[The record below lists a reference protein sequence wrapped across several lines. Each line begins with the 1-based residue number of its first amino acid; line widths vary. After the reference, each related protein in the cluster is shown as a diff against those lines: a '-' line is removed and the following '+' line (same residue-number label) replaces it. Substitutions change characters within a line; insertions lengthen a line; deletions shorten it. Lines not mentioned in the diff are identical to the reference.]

1 MTHLGTSTLP
11 DLAAGYD
18 ALRST
23 AGVYRRGTAVV
34 RIDGVD
40 RSRLATRLLAKSI
53 EFAPVDSCVDS
64 LLLDE
69 QGAPLGIAVA
79 LLRDEAIVLVVEA
92 DDAWHE
98 LAERTAAG
106 LDAQLVR
113 DERVCV
119 AVEGPRSWEVVE
131 PLVTDRG
138 IADVLLGE
146 VLVGELDGAEV
157 LLART
162 GTTAEFGYLVIGDES
177 IADRLAA
184 AAEELG
190 GGAVAPEVLGRVRVE
205 TNYPV
210 LPQQLDG
217 ANVLEAGLGWFA
229 TLGREDEF
237 VGSAITATPA
247 PERRTVA
254 AELDGDCPAVGAEVR
269 DGERVIG
276 RVLVA
281 TERAG
286 RGTGLALLLLD
297 DPYGV
302 PGLELDV
309 DGVAARTLAR
319 PTIAPAS
326 WDAQIGV
333 R

>member
-1 MTHLGTSTLP
+1 MLDLSTS
-11 DLAAGYD
+11 YD
-18 ALRST
+18 ALRTT
-23 AGVYRRGTAVV
+23 AGTYRRGTAIA
-34 RIDGVD
+34 RIEGVD
-40 RSRLATRLLAKSI
+40 RARLATRLLAKSI

-64 LLLDE
+64 LLLDDE
-69 QGAPLGIAVA
+69 GAPLGLALA
-79 LLRDEAIVLVVEA
+79 LLRDDVIVLVVDADEA
-92 DDAWHE
+92 WFA
-98 LAERTAAG
+98 LAERVAADF
-106 LDAQLVR
+106 DAEVVR
-113 DERVCV
+113 DERIAV
-119 AVEGPRSWEVVE
+119 AVEGPRAWQVVE

-146 VLVGELDGAEV
+146 VLDAELDGAAV

-162 GTTAEFGYLVIGDES
+162 GTTAEFGYLVVGAEP
-177 IADRLAA
+177 IAAALAA
-184 AAEELG
+184 AAADVDG
-190 GGAVAPEVLGRVRVE
+190 GEIDPAVLDRVRVE

-210 LPQQLDG
+210 LPAQLDG
-217 ANVLEAGLGWFA
+217 ANLLEAGLGWFA

-237 VGSAITATPA
+237 VGAAVAETPA

-269 DGERVIG
+269 DGDRVIG

-286 RGTGLALLLLD
+286 RDAGLALLLLD

-319 PTIAPAS
+319 PTVSPAS

-333 R
+333 N

>member
-1 MTHLGTSTLP
+1 MLDLSTS
-11 DLAAGYD
+11 YD
-18 ALRST
+18 ALRTT
-23 AGVYRRGTAVV
+23 AGTYRRGAAIA
-34 RIDGVD
+34 RIEGVD
-40 RSRLATRLLAKSI
+40 RARLATRLLAKSI

-64 LLLDE
+64 LLLDDE
-69 QGAPLGIAVA
+69 GAPLGLALA
-79 LLRDEAIVLVVEA
+79 LLRDDVIVLVVDADEA
-92 DDAWHE
+92 WFA
-98 LAERTAAG
+98 LAERVAADF
-106 LDAQLVR
+106 DAEVVR
-113 DERVCV
+113 DERIAV
-119 AVEGPRSWEVVE
+119 AVEGPRAWQVVE

-146 VLVGELDGAEV
+146 VLDAELDGAAV

-162 GTTAEFGYLVIGDES
+162 GTTAEFGYLVVGAEP
-177 IADRLAA
+177 IAAALAA
-184 AAEELG
+184 AAADVDG
-190 GGAVAPEVLGRVRVE
+190 GEIDPAVLDRVRVE

-210 LPQQLDG
+210 LPAQLDG
-217 ANVLEAGLGWFA
+217 ANLLEAGLGWFA

-237 VGSAITATPA
+237 VGAAVAETPA

-269 DGERVIG
+269 DGDRVIG

-286 RGTGLALLLLD
+286 RDAGLALLLLD

-319 PTIAPAS
+319 PTVSPAS

-333 R
+333 N